1 MNSSQ
6 KIGVLFV
13 CLGNICRSP
22 MAEAVF
28 RHLVR
33 REGLEE
39 RFDIDSA
46 GTGSWHIGKPPH
58 PGTRK
63 ILDQTGISYEGLK
76 GRQVK
81 EEDFSRFDYIV
92 AMDTE
97 NEADLKKLDR
107 RAEGNIIKL
116 LDLLPELKLKDVP
129 DPYYTGNFAEVY
141 EMVDQG
147 CQALLEQIRK
157 EQLT

>member
-1 MNSSQ
+1 MNSIK

-33 REGLEE
+33 LEGLEE

-63 ILDQTGISYEGLK
+63 ILDQAGISYDGLT
-76 GRQVK
+76 GRQVNAK
-81 EEDFSRFDYIV
+81 DFSRYDYIV

-97 NEADLKKLDR
+97 NEADLKQLDR
-107 RAEGNIIKL
+107 RSEGNIIKL
-116 LDLLPELKLKDVP
+116 LDLLPGLKPKDVP
-129 DPYYTGNFAEVY
+129 DPYYTGNFEEVY
-141 EMVDQG
+141 ELVDQG
-147 CQALLEQIRK
+147 CRALLEQIRR
-157 EQLT
+157 ERLS

>member
-1 MNSSQ
+1 MNSSE